1 MNFYDKLNDMI
12 RCFKDTDDYKKF
24 IELKVKIKEDKDSYE
39 KLKEFK
45 EKQTAQQV
53 SYMEKGKVDEN
64 SQKELENLYSIIVKN
79 DDIRSLLEQEMKLN
93 IMLADVQKALGEA
106 VKELVDFKCI
116 LNLRKMKN

>member
-24 IELKVKIKEDKDSYE
+24 IELKNKIKEDKESYE

-53 SYMEKGKVDEN
+53 SYMEKGQVDEN
-64 SQKELENLYSIIVKN
+64 AQKELENLYSIIVKN

-106 VKELVDFKCI
+106 VKELVDF
-116 LNLRKMKN
+116 